1 MLNAKL
7 TMVISGR
14 NEGWKENPSMEHQ
27 ENENGK
33 TDKSIID
40 FFVGRHNGDEGA
52 WQKS

>member
-14 NEGWKENPSMEHQ
+14 NEGWKEKPSMEHQ
-27 ENENGK
+27 ENEKGK

-40 FFVGRHNGDEGA
+40 FFSSFFV
-52 WQKS
+52 